1 MENTNFRSKKLLILS
16 LVLFITLLSICFTF
30 LASADDNS
38 DAVWTFTADSVK
50 DPMYIQEHF
59 TKLPRAYEA
68 EVNLPSGNY
77 SSSMPIVANYP
88 NSNSRDAFGFQLSSS
103 GKPEMYYYVT
113 GYDAAAST
121 NIINT
126 TKVTFNYSVTGQ
138 GWVRIAVVNEVDSGA
153 SVYKLYVNGELKETN
168 TAYPDVCVIDP
179 VYSQYTTRELSI
191 GNDGKNYFKGQIR
204 NVAVYEHALTAAE
217 ASDSARVNMQ
227 NGNKN
232 LMAYYDATMSGN
244 TDRFFKD
251 QTGNGHNAEKAFF
264 EREDV
269 KDYDYSFA
277 FIGDT
282 QFLVEKDV
290 NSGTTQYASPIYD
303 WIIANKEEKNIQH
316 VFGLGDITD
325 NNSDAEWEYAV
336 TLHEKL
342 GAAGVD
348 YSIIPGNHDD
358 YTTPAAKYNKYFGN
372 VSSFVDSIDGYYQ
385 EGHLENF
392 YTKFDVGEHKYMVI
406 GLLYGAKDDV
416 LEWANDVV
424 AANFDREVIV
434 ITHSLFDAEGN
445 WALRDTRYQ
454 TTTSRKELN
463 NGSEIWDKFISKHS
477 NITMAVAGH
486 ISGDIIKA
494 GKSVGDNGN
503 VVNTFL
509 IDPQGFDMATGY
521 DTGMVAMFYFSE
533 DGSEVRVENVST
545 TKSLRAQASDS
556 NSGDILYHK
565 KNCFTFKIDEV
576 ESSAT
581 VTEYGALP
589 NDVISSNNF
598 AVFTDGAFVSAH
610 TTWKA
615 ATQAAADIFAADKN
629 KDIAILLL
637 KDYTN
642 TDDGVTN
649 LALYANGS
657 ITIDLWKNTFT
668 RAKDFLNFNS
678 SSDLAN
684 TAPANIIVKNGTVR
698 SQAGSP
704 LIANQIT
711 NKEYTA
717 EKVWNVTFDGV
728 TVGYGESVESSKG
741 LIYQAWTNSATT
753 DETQLGTQTNITFN
767 NCTIDLETNAPTSAI
782 PLFVLK
788 DDRSLDKI
796 DVNITINGGIILSN
810 ADNLKNVTFYTVNS
824 GSDSF
829 TFGTDSKGNY
839 TKLKTNSTA
848 VDYAHYS
855 AALPTTTG
863 NRYFVEVSDNGTESV
878 YELQSLSM
886 TYTLLNGTTKTGT
899 ISLGTDNENAKYL
912 SAVDYPFV
920 LFDQTGKFYSARDTF
935 LNGAI
940 DSAIYHIVNTSS
952 KPSGKTAY
960 VLMRSDYTLT
970 TDEKQDN
977 LSHGR
982 ESGIVVDMRGHSIIA
997 DSSRSLAIFN
1007 ATIKQWTGSKDGIY
1021 SFATRYY
1028 IKNGTIKTHNARMLY
1043 FKASNGSDISNK
1055 LLGWTFDNVKFELV
1069 SGATIDRFFHIAA
1082 ASNTSSSAV
1091 SAPVE
1096 LILKDCTFDFTK
1108 NTSSASSFSVI
1119 RCNFG
1124 ADTAKTIGTVK
1135 INGGKILANSLNKIE
1150 VLYYVEGNDFNLSF
1164 GPGSDG
1170 KYFSVVLPSSASAS
1184 SVVGMKGKTE
1194 SGAEVVFAKVSG
1206 STQVTYS
1213 FCIETKYGYAPAE
1226 YADEQKYPFFVFKK
1240 DGTFVGAYSDW
1251 AVDATA
1257 SALNNSKASGSVV
1270 LLRRDFVYSKGQY
1283 NNLSQTNSVTID
1295 LNNFELKTTNA
1306 TLFMAQKKTE
1316 TETKVTVINGYIVVA
1331 GQRPLVRMDTSASFS
1346 GKYGFVFE
1354 FKNVTV
1360 KLPESD
1366 PKTDTLICY
1375 SSYVDGDPSQYCNFT
1390 FTDCIFDLSNATKT
1404 FNIFDVSDSRSKVKV
1419 VINGSEIITSNYGVT
1434 VWKDFASESGTVT
1447 ANDESSLTF
1456 GKAEDGSYTRIV
1468 VPAGAELPIACVNG
1482 GTLGFVKV
1490 GEENGNSVYTLAP
1503 VDALTFVPKMSL
1515 TLDRD
1520 LILNVYVPAK
1530 AFLNSFTLDGV
1541 EYADLAALEKVTL
1554 GDAEYYLVKIS
1565 LDAKS
1570 AARDVVLRA
1579 NVTLGEKSAVGTF
1592 KFGIIK
1598 YAEKILADGSDV
1610 EKTLVKDVLSYVRA
1624 AYAYF
1629 KTEDADTV
1637 SRINAIL
1644 GENYDENNAPA
1655 IEGSTTVEASGLK
1668 SATFSLDGTPAMR
1681 FYLADGADASKYAF
1695 FIDGTRVKTET
1706 SADGTYIDIDVYAY
1720 ALCETVTYTIDG
1732 VDSGSF
1738 HIGAYY
1744 EWSKT
1749 QNNENL
1755 ENLVARFWKYL
1766 QSARAYRDS
1775 VVEA

>member
-1 MENTNFRSKKLLILS
+1 MINANLKSKKLLILS
-16 LVLFITLLSICFTF
+16 LVLFITLFTICFTMS
-30 LASADDNS
+30 AYADDNS

-68 EVNLPSGNY
+68 EIYLPAGSY
-77 SSSMPIVANYP
+77 STSMPIIANYP
-88 NSNSRDAFGFQLSSS
+88 NSNSRDAFGFQLSSA
-103 GKPEMYYYVT
+103 GKPEMYFYCVT
-113 GYDAAAST
+113 GYDAATST
-121 NIINT
+121 SIINT
-126 TKVTFNYSVTGQ
+126 TKVTFNYSVKDQ

-217 ASDSARVNMQ
+217 AADSAKVNMQ

-269 KDYDYSFA
+269 KDYAYSFA
-277 FIGDT
+277 CIGDT

-290 NSGTTQYASPIYD
+290 NNGTTQYASPIYD

-454 TTTSRKELN
+454 TTTSRKDLN

-477 NITMAVAGH
+477 NITIAVAGH

-581 VTEYGALP
+581 VTDYGALP
-589 NDVISSNNF
+589 NDVIASNNF

-610 TTWKA
+610 PTWKA
-615 ATQAAADIFAADKN
+615 ATQAAADIFAADRSN
-629 KDIAILLL
+629 DVAILLL

-649 LALYANGS
+649 LALYANAS
-657 ITIDLWKNTFT
+657 LTVDLGKHTFT
-668 RAKDFLNFNS
+668 RVKDFLNLNS

-698 SQAGSP
+698 SQTGSP

-711 NKEYTA
+711 NKSYTA
-717 EKVWNVTFDGV
+717 EKVWNITFEGV
-728 TVGYGESVESSKG
+728 TLGYGESVESSKG
-741 LIYQAWTNSATT
+741 FIYQAWTNSATA
-753 DETQLGTQTNITFN
+753 DESQLGTKTNIVFN
-767 NCTIDLETNAPTSAI
+767 NCTIDLKTNEPTGAVK
-782 PLFVLK
+782 LFALK
-788 DDRSLDKI
+788 DDHAVDKV
-796 DVNITINGGIILSN
+796 DVNVTFNGGTILSDS
-810 ADNLKNVTFYTVNS
+810 DNLKNVTFYTLNS

-839 TKLKTNSTA
+839 TKLKTNSTT

-855 AALPTTTG
+855 VELPTTTG

-920 LFDQTGKFYSARDTF
+920 LFDQTGKFYSGRSTF

-940 DSAIYHIVNTSS
+940 NSAIYHIVNTNS

-960 VLMRSDYTLT
+960 VLMRSDYIMTSS
-970 TDEKQDN
+970 EKQDN

-982 ESGIVVDMRGHSIIA
+982 ESGIVIDMRGHSIIA
-997 DSSRSLAIFN
+997 DSSRTADIFN
-1007 ATIKQWTGSKDGIY
+1007 LTIKQWSGSADNIY
-1021 SFATRYY
+1021 SFDTRYY
-1028 IKNGTIKTHNARMLY
+1028 IRNGTFKTHTARVLYYKSSNA
-1043 FKASNGSDISNK
+1043 SDISDK
-1055 LLGWTFDNVKFELV
+1055 MMGVTLDNVTFELLP
-1069 SGATIDRFFHIAA
+1069 GAKVNRFFHLAA
-1082 ASNTSSSAV
+1082 ASDTSSSAV

-1096 LILKDCTFDFTK
+1096 LILNDCTFDFTK
-1108 NTSSASSFSVI
+1108 NTSSASSFSAI

-1135 INGGKILANSLNKIE
+1135 INGGKILANSLSKIE
-1150 VLYYVEGNDFNLSF
+1150 VIYYVEGNGFNLTY

-1170 KYFSVVLPSSASAS
+1170 KYFSVVLPSSADAS

-1194 SGAEVVFAKVSG
+1194 SGAEVIFAKASS
-1206 STQVTYS
+1206 STQITYS
-1213 FCIETKYGYAPAE
+1213 FCVETQYGYAPAE
-1226 YADEQKYPFFVFKK
+1226 YADAQKYPFFVFKK
-1240 DGTFVGAYSDW
+1240 DGTFVGAYDLW
-1251 AVDATA
+1251 AVDAKA
-1257 SALNNSKASGSVV
+1257 SALNNSKSAGSVV
-1270 LLRRDFVYSKGQY
+1270 LLRRNFTYSASQY
-1283 NNLSQTNSVTID
+1283 NNLSQTYSVTID
-1295 LNNFELKTTNA
+1295 LNGFELKTTNA
-1306 TLFMAQKKTE
+1306 ALFMAQKKNE
-1316 TETKVTVINGYIVVA
+1316 WETKVTVINGDIVVA
-1331 GQRPLVRMDTSASFS
+1331 GSRSVVRMDTGASFS

-1354 FKNVTV
+1354 FTNVNF
-1360 KLPESD
+1360 KLPTTT
-1366 PKTDTLICY
+1366 PTTDNLICW
-1375 SSYVDGDPSQYCNFT
+1375 SSYAAGDPSQYCNFT
-1390 FTDCIFDLSNATKT
+1390 FNDCTFDLSNATKAFT
-1404 FNIFDVSDSRSKVKV
+1404 IFDVSENRAHVQV
-1419 VINGSEIITSNYGVT
+1419 VINGGEIITSDEAITLWKNYT
-1434 VWKDFASESGTVT
+1434 DTPDNVT
-1447 ANDESSLTF
+1447 AYKDSALTF
-1456 GKAEDGSYTRIV
+1456 ANGTNGYTKLT
-1468 VPAGAELPIACVNG
+1468 VPTGLALPINSVNG
-1482 GTLGFVKV
+1482 GSLVYVKTAV
-1490 GEENGNSVYTLAP
+1490 GTITDTYELISGAVKNY
-1503 VDALTFVPKMSL
+1503 VPKMSI
-1515 TLDRD
+1515 TLANEF
-1520 LILNVYVPAK
+1520 IMNVYVPVNYTQK
-1530 AFLNSFTLDGV
+1530 FTFNGVTYENLAEFDG
-1541 EYADLAALEKVTL
+1541 EIQTLED
-1554 GDAEYYLVKIS
+1554 GNDYYLVTVPLGS
-1565 LDAKS
+1565 SEAAKDMKLVAS
-1570 AARDVVLRA
+1570 VTVGDDTATATFTFSIPKYVTKVLANSNATEIEKTLARDVLAYIKEAYNYFEDHNDAEEIARVNALVESIIGDYTA
-1579 NVTLGEKSAVGTF
+1579 APTSSGTTVSAAGVTDVTLN
-1592 KFGIIK
+1592 
-1598 YAEKILADGSDV
+1598 L
-1610 EKTLVKDVLSYVRA
+1610 
-1624 AYAYF
+1624 
-1629 KTEDADTV
+1629 DAMPT
-1637 SRINAIL
+1637 I
-1644 GENYDENNAPA
+1644 
-1655 IEGSTTVEASGLK
+1655 
-1668 SATFSLDGTPAMR
+1668 R
-1681 FYLADGADASKYAF
+1681 FYVTDMNIEFSANGRKLNTVTGTDAK
-1695 FIDGTRVKTET
+1695 
-1706 SADGTYIDIDVYAY
+1706 GTYVELDVYAY
-1720 ALCETVTYTIDG
+1720 ALCETIGYG
-1732 VDSGSF
+1732 EGGSY
-1738 HIGAYY
+1738 HISSFVNGSVGTEY
-1744 EWSKT
+1744 EMLVKAFVKYVESAADYRNYVV
-1749 QNNENL
+1749 NN
-1755 ENLVARFWKYL
+1755 
-1766 QSARAYRDS
+1766 
-1775 VVEA
+1775 